1 VTPRLPR
8 CFRFVCQWCSVAR
21 VIETVL
27 RSRDSSLFGLSADV
41 SLAPDTSGSL
51 EKMCRCDIR
60 ALEAPSGP
68 PPRATCAARRARRL
82 PSASRAHPDPDEHG
96 RRVGRRRSLRRPRAP
111 RRAQELRRRRGSPGI
126 GRHARRPP
134 PRSRCVPPRS
144 PRSRRGD
151 AARMPSAML
160 PSISPARRGGRSEPP
175 RSDAR
180 GRPTRH
186 RTDKAIVVRDFRNLD
201 ARSRFE
207 PTAASD
213 RAPPS
218 FSRLSRSRTTRIL
231 MSSDRIPL
239 FMSSLSLRDE
249 QSRRARPGALSVA
262 CSA

>member
-1 VTPRLPR
+1 MY
-8 CFRFVCQWCSVAR
+8 QKKG
-21 VIETVL
+21 VL
-27 RSRDSSLFGLSADV
+27 SRDVVESQISSLVAFRRSPPPSRECRSAN
-41 SLAPDTSGSL
+41 TSGSL
-51 EKMCRCDIR
+51 EKKRTATSG

-82 PSASRAHPDPDEHG
+82 PSASRAHPNPDEHG

-126 GRHARRPP
+126 GRRARRPP

-151 AARMPSAML
+151 AARTPSATL
-160 PSISPARRGGRSEPP
+160 PSISPARRGGRSARP
-175 RSDAR
+175 RTDAR

-186 RTDKAIVVRDFRNLD
+186 RTDKAIVVRDFLSAFRTRAESVRAHRRLRPRV
-201 ARSRFE
+201 AFLFFRPIALERHVSK
-207 PTAASD
+207 PKHPD
-213 RAPPS
+213 R
-218 FSRLSRSRTTRIL
+218 T
-231 MSSDRIPL
+231 PL
-239 FMSSLSLRDE
+239 FVSSVLRDE